1 MKKIKATIIIIL
13 MFFSFYLSEQIT
25 TLAINKN
32 PIMISINKTSDS
44 LTVMGID
51 AQIKDNTIIPGIAG
65 KIVDKEASF
74 FKMKEFG
81 TFNETFLVY
90 KDIKPNI
97 SVEDNKDKIIVQGN
111 NDLRQVSIIIDDT
124 ENLINYFKNKNI
136 EISILSKLNT
146 ELDDQEYLNAE
157 KTKDNFNDL
166 DSILKKHNLNKKI
179 CIINYSN
186 IELCKEKKYYLV
198 DPTIKVSNANIYK
211 NKKDLTKGAIIYID
225 KNVTEKSINI
235 LLNQIKYLDL
245 KIVYLSQLIKE

>member
-1 MKKIKATIIIIL
+1 VQKIKATIIIIL

-32 PIMISINKTSDS
+32 PIMISINKNSDD

-90 KDIKPNI
+90 KNIKPNI

-111 NDLRQVSIIIDDT
+111 DTLRQISIIIDDVDT
-124 ENLINYFKNKNI
+124 LINYFEKENI
-136 EISILSKLNT
+136 EVSILSNLNT
-146 ELDDQEYLNAE
+146 NFNNKEYLNAE
-157 KTKDNFNDL
+157 KSKNNFNDL
-166 DSILKKHNLNKKI
+166 ESILKKHNLNKKI
-179 CIINYSN
+179 CIINKSN
-186 IELCKEKKYYLV
+186 IELCKEKKYYLI
-198 DPTIKVSNANIYK
+198 DPTIKVTNTNIYESKKELK
-211 NKKDLTKGAIIYID
+211 NGVIIYFD
-225 KNVTEKSINI
+225 KNITKKSLDIM
-235 LLNQIKYLDL
+235 LNQIKYLDL

>member
-1 MKKIKATIIIIL
+1 VKKIKTVIIIIL
-13 MFFSFYLSEQIT
+13 MIFSFYLSDQIT

-32 PIMISINKTSDS
+32 PIMVSINEKSDS
-44 LTVMGID
+44 LTVMGVD
-51 AQIKDNTIIPGIAG
+51 AILKDNTIIPGISG

-81 TFNETFLVY
+81 IFNETFLIY
-90 KDIKPNI
+90 KNIKPDI
-97 SVEDNKDKIIVQGN
+97 SLEDNKDKIIIQGN
-111 NDLRQVSIIIDDT
+111 DTLRQVSIIIDDT

-136 EISILSKLNT
+136 EVSILSSLNT
-146 ELDDQEYLNAE
+146 NFADYEYLNDE
-157 KTKDNFNDL
+157 KNKNSFNDL
-166 DSILKKHNLNKKI
+166 DSILKKQKLNKKI
-179 CIINYSN
+179 CIINHSN

-198 DPTIKVSNANIYK
+198 DPTIKVSNANIYE
-211 NKKDLTKGAIIYID
+211 NKKDLTNGAIIYID

>member
-1 MKKIKATIIIIL
+1 MQKIKATIIIIL
-13 MFFSFYLSEQIT
+13 MVFSFYLSEQIT

-111 NDLRQVSIIIDDT
+111 DTLRQISIIIDDVDT
-124 ENLINYFKNKNI
+124 LINYFEKENI
-136 EISILSKLNT
+136 EVSILSNLNT
-146 ELDDQEYLNAE
+146 NFNNKEYLNAE
-157 KTKDNFNDL
+157 KSKNNFNDL
-166 DSILKKHNLNKKI
+166 ESILKKHNLNKKI
-179 CIINYSN
+179 CIINKSN
-186 IELCKEKKYYLV
+186 IELCKDKKYYLI
-198 DPTIKVSNANIYK
+198 DPTIKVTNTNIYASKKELK
-211 NKKDLTKGAIIYID
+211 NGVIIYFD
-225 KNVTEKSINI
+225 KNITKKSLDIM
-235 LLNQIKYLDL
+235 LNQIKYLDL